1 MRTPKR
7 RIDLTKGMVSNASP
21 HTVPVANQDNVT
33 NLVAGEVIVR
43 PGMAPAT
50 FEDAQGSAT
59 AYQVL
64 HAHTY
69 LHPLG
74 NFVVY
79 TDSNGD
85 VHVGR
90 EPS

>member
-21 HTVPVANQDNVT
+21 HSVPVVSQDNAT
-33 NLVAGEVIVR
+33 NTVAGEIKVR

-50 FEDAQGSAT
+50 FESAQGAAT
-59 AYQVL
+59 TYQVL

-69 LHPLG
+69 LSPLAD
-74 NFVVY
+74 FVVY
-79 TDSNGD
+79 VDSNGD

-90 EPS
+90 APS

>member
-21 HTVPVANQDNVT
+21 HSVPIVSQDNVT
-33 NLVAGEVIVR
+33 NLVAGELIVR
-43 PGMAPAT
+43 PGMTPAT

-59 AYQVL
+59 AYTVL

-69 LHPLG
+69 LHPLA
-74 NFVVY
+74 NFIVY
-79 TDSNGD
+79 LDSNGG

-90 EPS
+90 AVS